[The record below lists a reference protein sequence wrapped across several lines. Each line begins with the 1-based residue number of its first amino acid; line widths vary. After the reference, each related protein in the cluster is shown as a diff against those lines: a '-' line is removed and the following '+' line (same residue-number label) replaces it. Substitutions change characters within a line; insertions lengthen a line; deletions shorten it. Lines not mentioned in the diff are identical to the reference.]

1 MRLIRLALA
10 ATLVAA
16 LAPVM
21 RAELPK
27 SMRGAAKDMLVGPLY
42 LRIDVP
48 CRYGRHA
55 FGVYVDALVE
65 VTPAG
70 TNMEQESSETTFWT
84 AGGVYWGFGPND
96 MVQLN
101 KVSYLKDGKME
112 IWMVGVGKK
121 KDYELGVRFAGINSI
136 DDFKKCFETTFSRV
150 PLQDEHSDWPAA
162 VKTAIAER
170 RLIDGMTKRQAFAVV
185 GRPVK
190 IEIAQE
196 GGKQVET
203 WSTRQSNGVEVGYWT
218 IKGGETTGFPVTLKF
233 VDGVLSGAGTAMKP
247 VELKLDK

>member
-1 MRLIRLALA
+1 MRLIKFALA
-10 ATLVAA
+10 CTFVAA
-16 LAPVM
+16 LAPAT

-27 SMRGAAKDMLVGPLY
+27 SMRGTAKDMLAGPLY
-42 LRIDVP
+42 LRIDLP

-55 FGVYVDALVE
+55 FGVYVDTLVE

-70 TNMEQESSETTFWT
+70 TNMEQESAETTFWT

-96 MVQLN
+96 PVQLN
-101 KVSYLKDGKME
+101 KVSYLKNGKME

-136 DDFKKCFETTFSRV
+136 DDFKKAFDITFAHV
-150 PLQDEHSDWPAA
+150 PLQDEHPEWSPE

-170 RLIDGMTKRQAFAVV
+170 RLIDGMNKRQAFAVV
-185 GRPVK
+185 GKPVK
-190 IEIAQE
+190 IEIGQE

-218 IKGGETTGFPVTLKF
+218 IKGGEQTGFPVTLKF
-233 VDGVLSGAGTAMKP
+233 IDGALSGTAAATKP